1 MEEVGQD
8 AGEKASGEKVGEPE
22 KEPGKPGVYGVG
34 EGPPRGGVKEG
45 EGQGLEEEPR
55 GPQPGHEEALQK
67 APEED
72 FLGHPRKEG
81 EEKEDC
87 GSYPSPAQGLSQ
99 GPVEAFRLLEG
110 SGEKVPEGFLQSGQG
125 QEEAQGIEKLLGA
138 SLAKGKAQEEHARSP
153 KEE

>member
-22 KEPGKPGVYGVG
+22 KEPGKPGVYRVG
-34 EGPPRGGVKEG
+34 KGPPGGGVKEG
-45 EGQGLEEEPR
+45 EDQGLEEEPR

-67 APEED
+67 PSEED
-72 FLGHPRKEG
+72 LLCYPRKEG

-87 GSYPSPAQGLSQ
+87 GSYPSPAQGFSQ
-99 GPVEAFRLLEG
+99 GPVEVFRLLEG

-125 QEEAQGIEKLLGA
+125 QEEAQGIEELLGTR
-138 SLAKGKAQEEHARSP
+138 LAEGKAQKEHARSP